1 MKRIAS
7 MLAGFGL
14 LFAANARADDKVEIK
29 NDPDHKVIEKKHT
42 NGHGHGSKVKVESKS
57 HHRLGGGTV
66 STTKTTEEVDRP
78 GLGNDSKSTVT
89 ETKETDEHGNVVR
102 HEKKLTK

>member
-7 MLAGFGL
+7 LLAGFSL
-14 LFAANARADDKVEIK
+14 LFAANVRADDKVEIK
-29 NDPDHKVIEKKHT
+29 NDPDHKVMEKKHT
-42 NGHGHGSKVKVESKS
+42 NGRGHGSKVKVESKS

-66 STTKTTEEVDRP
+66 STTETTKEVNRP

-102 HEKKLTK
+102 HEKKLTH

>member
-7 MLAGFGL
+7 LLAGAAL
-14 LFAANARADDKVEIK
+14 LFAANARADDKVEVK

-42 NGHGHGSKVKVESKS
+42 DHHGHGSKTKVESRS

-66 STTKTTEEVDRP
+66 STTETTREVDRP
-78 GLGNDSKSTVT
+78 GLGNDSKTKVT

-102 HEKKLTK
+102 HEKKLTH